1 MTSYTLTFV
10 PAFIWLADEVGA
22 AIVGIAAL
30 IFTHLLQDDARLLE
44 RFTRTVKGIG
54 APDNAF
60 VFMAADQSFHILVL
74 FGIALLT
81 GELAREG
88 RARLRKTLFIALGIV
103 VSAIGVFLYAIDGLR
118 DVDLDTVDARFSI
131 RGEQSPPDD
140 LVIVKID
147 DVTFQ
152 ELDLRWP
159 FRRNVHAKLLRRLAA
174 EKPRAIAY
182 DIQFSEPS
190 EPEREADDIALLEGI
205 LATDGKTVL
214 ATTEVN
220 QRGEGAFLGVPE
232 LLKDI
237 NARLGNGL
245 LPNDP
250 GGCCGASRSASTGS
264 RRSPWPPPRWPPA
277 SRSIRRASTASPPGS
292 TTTGRGT
299 RSRATRSRGS

>member
-1 MTSYTLTFV
+1 M
-10 PAFIWLADEVGA
+10 
-22 AIVGIAAL
+22 
-30 IFTHLLQDDARLLE
+30 
-44 RFTRTVKGIG
+44 
-54 APDNAF
+54 
-60 VFMAADQSFHILVL
+60 
-74 FGIALLT
+74 
-81 GELAREG
+81 
-88 RARLRKTLFIALGIV
+88 ALGIV

-220 QRGEGAFLGVPE
+220 QRGEGRSSGCPSCSRTSRRGWATACFRTTP
-232 LLKDI
+232 
-237 NARLGNGL
+237 A
-245 LPNDP
+245 
-250 GGCCGASRSASTGS
+250 GCCGASRSASTGS